1 MGSRPRNAQC
11 VQGQDMFHQIFG
23 RAGAGRGHF
32 ALLFCFLTVLSL
44 AAMAPVSSAQ
54 AGLCGTTQNVTVQSG
69 GSVTITCSDWGFIQP
84 AVQNPAHGSLSFNI
98 PLTNQLVYANN
109 GDGTTSDTFI
119 VKDDDATP
127 VTFNVTVVPVSSPLT
142 VTPVSLPA
150 PAISSAYSQTI
161 ATTGGVSPYTYARVG
176 GALPPGLT
184 LSSAGVLS
192 GTPTGSGPYNFTVR
206 VTDSTAP
213 TPITF
218 DKSYGVTI
226 AAPAIDL
233 TPDNPPDGG
242 VGVPYSVQFTANG
255 GTPGYTYTRDTGTLP
270 SGLNLSSSGL
280 LSGTPTAAGS
290 FTFKLK
296 VQDSTTISTGGVH
309 FLAQDVTVIV
319 NSFPP
324 VTISPASGALPAAT
338 VGSAYSQGISASG
351 GAGAISYAVT
361 AGSLPAG
368 LALNTTTGAI
378 TGTPTA
384 AAIGTA
390 NFTVTATA
398 ATSGSAIANYSIAVS
413 APPVVLTPAN
423 NTALSGGTVGVAYSN
438 TSISATGGVGAITYS
453 VSAGALPP
461 GLTINPSTGAI
472 TGTPLPSA
480 YGSTPFTVTATAAT
494 VGTDSKAYS
503 ITIAAPPVVL
513 TPGAGA
519 LVGGD
524 VNVVYPGASISASG
538 GLGTFTYTVTAG
550 ALPDGLSLS
559 SAGAIVGTPTAAG
572 YGTKN
577 FTITATGST
586 AGSASAAY
594 SIAISA
600 PPMTLTP
607 AGGALTAATAG
618 TAYSDTSIAAING
631 LGTVSY
637 SVVPGT
643 LPPGLGL
650 ASASGAISGTPTVG
664 GAFSFTITATD
675 MHSRTASESYSINVT
690 AIAPDA
696 PTGAAA
702 TANDASARVS
712 FSAPAFNGGSSITGY
727 IVTASPGGVT
737 ATGPSSPIDVTGL
750 TNGMSYTFTV
760 AATNVAGTGVASGAS
775 NAVTPK
781 APQTI
786 TFANPGSQS
795 FGTTPTLTATASSS
809 LPVSFTSATAG
820 VCTIDPGGELAFQSM
835 GTCTIHADQAGDA
848 ATEAAPRV
856 SQSFIVNAVAP
867 AAPTG
872 VVATAGDSQA
882 MVAFVAPSSNG
893 GALISRYVVTSSPDG
908 LTGDGTSSPVV
919 ITGLTNGTSYT
930 FTVVAE
936 NNAGPGPASTASN
949 AVTPRTIQT
958 ITFAN
963 PGAQSFGTTPT
974 LTASA
979 DSGLTVSFTSSTTA
993 VCTISPAGLLSFV
1006 SIGTCTINAD
1016 QPGDGTYLP
1025 ATQVSRSFV
1034 VNAIAPGAPTG
1045 VVATAGN
1052 ASAEVSFAAPAN
1064 TGGAPITGY
1073 TVTASPGGLTET
1085 GPASPLTV
1093 AGLTNGTGYTFTVT
1107 AANSTGTGLASG
1119 ASNSVTPKG
1128 PQTIIF
1134 SNPGP
1139 QNYTTPVNLIA
1150 SASSG
1155 LPVAW
1160 QSMTPSVCVVTSS
1173 GAATFRNGGTCTIEV
1188 SQAGDGAYLAAP
1200 SVSQSFAVSAP
1211 IFAFS
1216 PAAGSLPVATV
1227 ATAYSVSFTA
1237 TDGTSPY
1244 SFAIASGA
1252 LPGGLSLASSGVL
1265 SGTPNEDGT
1274 FAFTIA
1280 ATDAYGATG
1289 TSGSYSLIV
1298 RVQAPIAGATT
1309 KTVAANS
1316 TANVIA
1322 PNLSGGAAASVTVT
1336 TAPSHGTATVA
1347 GTSFNYT
1354 PAAGF
1359 SGTDTFSYTATN
1371 ATGTS
1376 APATVTVT
1384 VSPPIFAFTPLP
1396 GPLPGATVAQ
1406 PYDQTISATSGTGP
1420 YSYAITGSQPPG
1432 LTLAANGRLSG
1443 TPTVDGN
1450 FNFTIEAT
1458 DANSAT
1464 GSVTYSLAVAVE
1476 APSAG
1481 AVALT
1486 VAANSAANVI
1496 SPSIS
1501 GGAAAS
1507 LAIASPPSRGNAS
1520 VSGLQILYTP
1530 QPGYSGADSFTY
1542 TATNA
1547 TGTST
1552 PATVTV
1558 TVSPPVL
1565 VLSPTG
1571 GTLAAA
1577 VAGVSYS
1584 QSLTASAGTAPYLY
1598 QVTSGSLPGGL
1609 TLDPVSGAISGR
1621 PGADSDFAFTVT
1633 ATDANGA
1640 TGQASYRIAVVSA
1653 NIVFSPAAGSL
1664 PDAMVGEA
1672 YSAPISASGGTGAL
1686 IYSVKSGT
1694 LPKGMVLNVSTGEL
1708 TGPLAADAVPDTYRF
1723 TIGVVDSRGASG
1735 SAAYTLKLN
1744 PRAVTAPSI
1753 VVDVPA
1759 GTTPNNIYLNAGA
1772 TGGPFTSAAV
1782 ASVSPPIAGTAEIIE
1797 GELAAAGS
1805 FTPVG
1810 YYLKFTPNPSY
1821 SGSAVVS
1828 YTLRSALGT
1837 SGAGTVTY
1845 KIALDRVAAGE
1856 EIDGLVRDFVRNRQ
1870 SLLSSTVKVPGLI
1883 ERRRAAMSTDPV
1895 TTAVTPSENGARL
1908 GFSTSLTQIQAAR
1921 DAADAA
1927 AAGQTFVKTDQP
1939 FDVWM
1944 DGSFL
1949 FHKDKD
1955 DDSDKWGNFALFSIG
1970 ADYLISER
1978 ALVGLSFH
1986 YDYTSDPTDEDAEL
2000 TGNGWL
2006 AGPYASFE
2014 IGQGVFLD
2022 ANLLYGGSSNDI
2034 DTGIFTGTFDT
2045 TRWMADV
2052 KLTGEWQLDEITV
2065 LTPKLRAVY
2074 FNEEVDDYTAR
2085 NALGETIDLKG
2096 FIEEQ
2101 ARFSIGLDVERTLEL
2116 ENGLILSPT
2125 VGADVG
2131 FASLDGEGLFGRVS
2145 AGLALSNNDNWG
2157 LDFSLLFNIEGDG
2170 SQAAGAKVGARVRF

>member
-1 MGSRPRNAQC
+1 
-11 VQGQDMFHQIFG
+11 MFQQIFC
-23 RAGAGRGHF
+23 RAGAGRGYI
-32 ALLFCFLTVLSL
+32 ALFFFFLTFLFLV
-44 AAMAPVSSAQ
+44 AMVPVSSAQ

-69 GSVTITCSDWGFIQP
+69 GTSVITCSEWGFIQP
-84 AVQNPAHGSLSFNI
+84 AVTNPSHGSLTFGM
-98 PLTNQLVYANN
+98 PTNTNALIYTNN
-109 GDGTTSDTFI
+109 GDGATSDSF
-119 VKDDDATP
+119 VVYDESPSSP
-127 VTFNVTVVPVSSPLT
+127 VTFNVTVAPSSSPLT
-142 VTPVSLPA
+142 VTPANLPT
-150 PAISSAYSQTI
+150 PVIGVAYIQTLN
-161 ATTGGVSPYTYARVG
+161 TTGGTGPYTYALSG
-176 GALPPGLT
+176 GTTLPPGLT
-184 LSSAGVLS
+184 LSAAGVIS
-192 GTPTGSGPYNFTVR
+192 GTPTGSGPYNFIVR
-206 VTDSTAP
+206 VTDSTTP
-213 TPITF
+213 TAHTY
-218 DKSYGVTI
+218 DKSYNPTI
-226 AAPAIDL
+226 AAPVIDV
-233 TPDNPPDGG
+233 TPDSLPDGG
-242 VGVPYSVQFTANG
+242 VGAAYSVHFSASG
-255 GTPGYTYTRDTGTLP
+255 GTPPYTYTLDVGTLP
-270 SGLNLSSSGL
+270 TGLSLSTSGQ

-309 FLAQDVTVIV
+309 FVAQNFTTTI

-324 VTISPASGALPAAT
+324 VALSPASGALPAAT

-378 TGTPTA
+378 SGTPTA

-398 ATSGSAIANYSIAVS
+398 ATSGSATANYSIAVS

-438 TSISATGGVGAITYS
+438 SSISATGGVGAITYS
-453 VSAGALPP
+453 VSAGALPA

-472 TGTPLPSA
+472 TGTPLPDA
-480 YGSTPFTVTATAAT
+480 YGSAPFTVTATAAN

-513 TPGAGA
+513 TPAGGA

-559 SAGAIVGTPTAAG
+559 SAGAIAGTPTAAG

-618 TAYSDTSIAAING
+618 TAYSDMSIAAVNG
-631 LGTVSY
+631 LGTVTY
-637 SVVPGT
+637 SLASGT

-650 ASASGAISGTPTVG
+650 ASASGAITGTPTVA

-675 MHSRTASESYSINVT
+675 MHSRTASESYSINVV

-702 TANDASARVS
+702 MANDASARVS

-727 IVTASPGGVT
+727 TVTASPGGVT

-750 TNGMSYTFTV
+750 TNGLSYTFTV
-760 AATNVAGTGVASGAS
+760 AATNLAGTGVASGAS

-786 TFANPGSQS
+786 TFANPGSQT

-820 VCTIDPGGELAFQSM
+820 VCTIDPGGKLAFQSM
-835 GTCTIHADQAGDA
+835 GTCTIHADQTGDA

-936 NNAGPGPASTASN
+936 NNAGPGPASAASN

-974 LTASA
+974 LSASS

-993 VCTISPAGLLSFV
+993 VCTISPAGLLIFV

-1016 QPGDGTYLP
+1016 QAGDSTYLP
-1025 ATQVSRSFV
+1025 ASQVSRSFV
-1034 VNAIAPGAPTG
+1034 VNAVVPGAPSG

-1052 ASAEVSFAAPAN
+1052 ASAEVSFVAPVN

-1093 AGLTNGTGYTFTVT
+1093 VGLTNGASYTFTVT
-1107 AANSTGTGLASG
+1107 AANSSGPGIASG
-1119 ASNSVTPKG
+1119 VSNAVTPKG
-1128 PQTIIF
+1128 SQTIGF
-1134 SNPGP
+1134 ANPGP
-1139 QNYTTPVNLIA
+1139 QDYATPVNLTA

-1173 GAATFRNGGTCTIEV
+1173 GAVTFRNGGDCEIEV
-1188 SQAGDGAYLAAP
+1188 SQAGNGAYLAAP
-1200 SVSQSFAVSAP
+1200 SVRQLFQVSAP
-1211 IFAFS
+1211 TF
-1216 PAAGSLPVATV
+1216 V
-1227 ATAYSVSFTA
+1227 FT
-1237 TDGTSPY
+1237 P
-1244 SFAIASGA
+1244 ASGA
-1252 LPGGLSLASSGVL
+1252 LPTATAATAYTQTFSVSGGTGPHSYTVVAGSLPNGLVLSSAGAL
-1265 SGTPNEDGT
+1265 SGTPTVDGS
-1274 FAFTIA
+1274 FNFTVS
-1280 ATDAYGATG
+1280 ATDTYGASS
-1289 TSGSYSLIV
+1289 TSSYGLIV
-1298 RVQAPIAGATT
+1298 RVQAPIAGTT
-1309 KTVAANS
+1309 TITVAANS
-1316 TANVIA
+1316 TGNVIA
-1322 PNLSGGAAASVTVT
+1322 PNLSGGAAASLAIVS
-1336 TAPSHGTATVA
+1336 APSHGTATVA
-1347 GTSFNYT
+1347 GTSFHYT

-1359 SGTDTFSYTATN
+1359 SGTDSFSYSATN

-1384 VSPPIFAFTPLP
+1384 VSPPIFSFTPAP
-1396 GPLPGATVAQ
+1396 GSFPGATVAE
-1406 PYDQTISATSGTGP
+1406 PYDQTITAANGTGP
-1420 YSYAITGSQPPG
+1420 YSYTVISSALPAG

-1458 DANSAT
+1458 DANGAT

-1486 VAANSAANVI
+1486 VAANSTANVI

-1530 QPGYSGADSFTY
+1530 QPGYSSADSFTY

-1558 TVSPPVL
+1558 TISPPVL
-1565 VLSPTG
+1565 VFSPTG

-1598 QVTSGSLPGGL
+1598 QVTSGALPGGL

-1621 PGADSDFAFTVT
+1621 PGADGDFAFTVT

-1694 LPKGMVLNVSTGEL
+1694 LPKGMVLNVSNGEL

-1759 GTTPNNIYLNAGA
+1759 GTTPNNVYLNAGA

-1845 KIALDRVAAGE
+1845 KISLDRVAAGE

-1986 YDYTSDPTDEDAEL
+1986 YDYTSDPIDEDAEL

-2145 AGLALSNNDNWG
+2145 AGLALSNNDNWD